1 MKRLMALAIVYSMI
15 ASVAVAQDDNTQ
27 AAQQSAE
34 RWLAIVDKGNYA
46 DSYDEAASI
55 FKLAITK
62 ADWVQKVRAA
72 RGPLGK
78 LESRK
83 LKHAQYETSLPGAP
97 DGKYVVILYDTSLEN
112 KKSAVE
118 TVVPTLDKDGQWR
131 VSGYFIR

>member
-1 MKRLMALAIVYSMI
+1 MKRLIALAIIYSLV
-15 ASVAVAQDDNTQ
+15 AAVAVAQDNNMQ

-34 RWLAIVDKGNYA
+34 RWLASVDKGDYT

-62 ADWVQKVRAA
+62 KDWVQRIQAA

-78 LESRK
+78 LVSRK
-83 LKHAQYETSLPGAP
+83 LKHAQYETLLPGAP

-118 TVVPTLDKDGQWR
+118 TIVPTLDKDGQWR

>member
-1 MKRLMALAIVYSMI
+1 MALAIVYSMI
-15 ASVAVAQDDNTQ
+15 APVAVAQDDNTQ

-34 RWLAIVDKGNYA
+34 RWLAIVDKGDYA

>member
-15 ASVAVAQDDNTQ
+15 APVAVAQDDNTQ

-34 RWLAIVDKGNYA
+34 RWLAIVDKGDYA

-55 FKLAITK
+55 FRLAITK

>member
-1 MKRLMALAIVYSMI
+1 MKRLMALAIIYSLI
-15 ASVAVAQDDNTQ
+15 APVAVAQDDNTQ

-34 RWLAIVDKGNYA
+34 RWLAIVDKGDYA

-112 KKSAVE
+112 KKSAME
-118 TVVPTLDKDGQWR
+118 TIVPTLDRDGRWR